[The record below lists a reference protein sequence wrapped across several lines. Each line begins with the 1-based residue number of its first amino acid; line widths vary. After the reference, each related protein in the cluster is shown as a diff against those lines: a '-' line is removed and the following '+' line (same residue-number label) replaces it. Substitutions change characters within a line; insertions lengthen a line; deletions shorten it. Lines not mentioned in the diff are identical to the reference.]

1 MPGRARLVLL
11 PLLLLAS
18 TAACSAAPAV
28 GSPSGSVAVATGTPA
43 AASGTPADTAVP
55 TAAPASPTPTASPST
70 ASPDV
75 PTGAQ
80 ACTGKDDN
88 KAFFGSVAT
97 QMKWDVYCAVLPAG
111 WFLSYA
117 HYELGAGGQLSATY
131 KGPGGV
137 HLQLLEGNTCTDPT
151 VPCQPKVSELGP
163 TLFGDRTGT
172 LVTLDPGHA
181 VYVGSGD
188 SPPSWAAAS
197 VDLDESTFVKLV
209 AGLHKVAVSP

>member
-18 TAACSAAPAV
+18 TAACSATPAS
-28 GSPSGSVAVATGTPA
+28 GSPGGSGQA
-43 AASGTPADTAVP
+43 P
-55 TAAPASPTPTASPST
+55 TATPVTTASPRTTTPVPTDIVATST
-70 ASPDV
+70 PAVSPSELPSDV
-75 PTGAQ
+75 PAGAA

-88 KAFFGSVAT
+88 KAFFGSVAA

-131 KGPGGV
+131 KGPGGA
-137 HLQLLEGNTCTDPT
+137 HLQLLEGNYCTDPT

-163 TLFGDRTGT
+163 TLYGDRTGT

-181 VYVGSGD
+181 VYVGSGEN
-188 SPPSWAAAS
+188 PPSWAAAS

-209 AGLHKVAVSP
+209 AGLHKVAP